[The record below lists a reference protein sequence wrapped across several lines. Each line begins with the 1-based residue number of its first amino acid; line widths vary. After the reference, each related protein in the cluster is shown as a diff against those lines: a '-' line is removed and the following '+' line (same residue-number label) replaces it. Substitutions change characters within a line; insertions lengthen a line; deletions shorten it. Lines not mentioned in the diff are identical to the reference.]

1 MKPLSEDKSDQRP
14 DVKLGF
20 LQGSI
25 AYQLRIAQA
34 LATQVLHRNAE
45 ASSLPVGRI
54 SVLVLIS
61 QNPGI
66 TQTALSFA
74 SGRDTSSMTPVLD
87 DLVKR
92 GLVARSRVNTNR
104 RAYALNLTAAGWRA
118 HQETMDIARRHEA
131 ELDGAIGADK
141 AEFLRMLRKLNSR
154 LSKLMAVKLT

>member
-1 MKPLSEDKSDQRP
+1 MKPLSEDKSDERP

-20 LQGSI
+20 LQGSL

-45 ASSLPVGRI
+45 GSLPVGRI